1 MKQLVETIINEL
13 VDNPEEVEILVNET
27 ENDIIVSIKVDPTE
41 IGKVIGKRGKNIN
54 AIRNILKS
62 VNRPVK
68 KKVSL
73 EIIESTTPS

>member
-1 MKQLVETIINEL
+1 MKKLVETIVNEL

-27 ENDIIVSIKVDPTE
+27 DYEIFVNIKVNPKE
-41 IGKVIGKRGKNIN
+41 IGKVIGKQGKNIN

-62 VNRPVK
+62 VNMPIK

-73 EIIESTTPS
+73 EIIE